1 MVSWPAPL
9 IREIAERR
17 VVVFIGAGISKS
29 AAPALPSW
37 PALIGDL
44 SKNLSSKKDQKLV
57 NQLVRSDRLLD
68 AAELI
73 NSVISA
79 AERRNFLEQKFLLAP
94 PPTSEIYKDILNL
107 DFKVCITT
115 NYDQLIEKNFEHFS
129 GGHVTHHVRTYS
141 YKNFIAD
148 LRSPSRT
155 ILKLHGCV
163 TNTAEIVLDR
173 KSYFNAKADN
183 PGIYDAVQAL
193 STVNTV
199 LFLGYSISDPDIQ
212 LILESVHART
222 RTDHTHYALMS
233 KFEHPT
239 LRQAIGATY
248 NVSFIEY
255 PTGQHHEVPSAIA
268 DLWKAVKEER
278 AGRGI
283 P

>member
-1 MVSWPAPL
+1 MSTGPAPT
-9 IREIAERR
+9 A
-17 VVVFIGAGISKS
+17 
-29 AAPALPSW
+29 
-37 PALIGDL
+37 
-44 SKNLSSKKDQKLV
+44 
-57 NQLVRSDRLLD
+57 
-68 AAELI
+68 
-73 NSVISA
+73 
-79 AERRNFLEQKFLLAP
+79 
-94 PPTSEIYKDILNL
+94 EIYKDILSL

-115 NYDQLIEKNFEHFS
+115 NYDQLIEKNFEHYS
-129 GGHVTHHVRTYS
+129 GGHVTHHVRTHT
-141 YKNFIAD
+141 YKNFISD

-222 RTDHTHYALMS
+222 RADHTHYALMS
-233 KFEHPT
+233 KFEHPS
-239 LRQAIGATY
+239 LRQAIGSTY

-255 PTGQHHEVPSAIA
+255 PAGQHHEVPLAVI